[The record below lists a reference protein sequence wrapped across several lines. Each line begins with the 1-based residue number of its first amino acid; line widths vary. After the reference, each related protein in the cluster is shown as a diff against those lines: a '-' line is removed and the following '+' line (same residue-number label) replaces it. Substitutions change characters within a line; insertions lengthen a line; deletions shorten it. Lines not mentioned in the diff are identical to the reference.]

1 MIPALVLGS
10 HTMGLAVIRAL
21 GSMQVP
27 VVVALYD
34 EKEDMGYASKYVQ
47 DVVRVPHPEQ
57 HEDEFIDLLV
67 KLSTRWGGS
76 LLIPTSDETLCAVS
90 RHKSMLE
97 AYYIVACTDWAITQQ
112 FIDKKRTYAL
122 AESIGIPAPRTAVP
136 HSEAEVEVFSRRIE
150 YPCLVKPCQSH
161 LYFERFKCKMV
172 RAENF
177 DQMLAAW
184 REASQ
189 AGLETM
195 LQELI
200 PGDDAQGVNYNS
212 YMWDGEPLAEFTA
225 AKVRN
230 APPELGSPRV
240 VVSRHVP
247 EILEPGRKILKAMGF
262 QGYSCT
268 EFKKD
273 ARDGV
278 YKLMEVNGR
287 HNRSGMLAVSC
298 GANFPWMQYKHLVLG
313 EKPLPCEYR
322 TEVYWIDIP
331 RDLGFSLKFFRQEKY
346 SLADYLRPYR
356 SPHVFAVLDGNDP
369 KPSFIR
375 SLHLAG
381 KLV

>member
-1 MIPALVLGS
+1 
-10 HTMGLAVIRAL
+10 
-21 GSMQVP
+21 
-27 VVVALYD
+27 
-34 EKEDMGYASKYVQ
+34 
-47 DVVRVPHPEQ
+47 
-57 HEDEFIDLLV
+57 
-67 KLSTRWGGS
+67 

-90 RHKSMLE
+90 RHKSALE

-122 AESIGIPAPRTAVP
+122 AESIGIAAPRTAVP
-136 HSEAEVEVFSRRIE
+136 HSAEEVEIFSHKIE

-161 LYFERFKCKMV
+161 LYFERFRRKMV
-172 RAENF
+172 RVENF
-177 DQMLAAW
+177 DQMHAAW
-184 REASQ
+184 SEAFQ
-189 AGLETM
+189 VGLETM

-240 VVSRHVP
+240 VVSRHIP
-247 EILEPGRKILKAMGF
+247 EVLEPGRSILKAMGF

-273 ARDGV
+273 IRDGV

-298 GANFPWMQYKHLVLG
+298 GVNFPWLQYRHLVLG
-313 EKPLPCEYR
+313 EKPSRCDYR
-322 TEVYWIDIP
+322 TDVYWIDIL
-331 RDLGFSLKFFRQEKY
+331 RDLGFSLKCFRSEGY
-346 SLADYLRPYR
+346 SLAEYLHPYR
-356 SPHVFAVLDGNDP
+356 SPHIFAVLDGNDP

-375 SLHLAG
+375 GLHLVE